1 MLACAIATTTE
12 TSTTNAVFLKP
23 LILRLKPPLALQ
35 PHLDLVLSRT
45 RFFFYKRSSFA
56 LLTTMTSEMRQWQ
69 SVLYHA
75 LTSAQFFA
83 IIIWSSW

>member
-45 RFFFYKRSSFA
+45 RFFFIRDHH
-56 LLTTMTSEMRQWQ
+56 LLFEQQ
-69 SVLYHA
+69 
-75 LTSAQFFA
+75 
-83 IIIWSSW
+83 